1 MPLKT
6 AEEYRK
12 LAGGDADK
20 VLALMNADLEASRAA
35 LAVERAA
42 GNGVTV
48 SASTGYP
55 GALEVNGIGFG
66 WRSTRCDIMHLQALV
81 KAMPSIEAFVKANA
95 ASIRQNDA
103 DVRFNTQ
110 RDKIKA
116 DAKIKAAAA
125 KVA

>member
-6 AEEYRK
+6 AEEYLK
-12 LAGGDADK
+12 LAGGDHNK
-20 VLALMNADLEASRAA
+20 VLALMTADLATERAA

-66 WRSTRCDIMHLQALV
+66 WRSTRCDIMHLRALV
-81 KAMPSIEAFVKANA
+81 ATMPAIEVFTKKNA
-95 ASIRQNDA
+95 ATVRQA
-103 DVRFNTQ
+103 DTDTRFAAQ
-110 RDKIKA
+110 RAQIKA
-116 DAKIKAAAA
+116 ETKAAKAA